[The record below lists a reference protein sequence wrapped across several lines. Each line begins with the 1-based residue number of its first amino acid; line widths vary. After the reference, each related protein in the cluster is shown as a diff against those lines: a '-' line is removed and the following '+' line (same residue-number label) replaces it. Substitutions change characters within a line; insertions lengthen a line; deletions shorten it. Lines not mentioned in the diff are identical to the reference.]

1 VIRSLTV
8 IAASIFVIGPGVAE
22 SADEGLSTGSG
33 HDTFVRLCSA
43 CHAPDVVTSKRLNR
57 EGWEEVV
64 QMMIGRGATGTEA
77 ELAEIV
83 DYLTATYPPK
93 ATAAPL
99 EQSTSKSE
107 TR

>member
-8 IAASIFVIGPGVAE
+8 IAAGVFVIGAGVAE
-22 SADEGLSTGSG
+22 STDEGLPAGPG

-43 CHAPDVVTSKRLNR
+43 CHVPDLVRTKRLNR

-77 ELAEIV
+77 EMAEIV
-83 DYLTATYPPK
+83 DYLTAAYPPK
-93 ATAAPL
+93 AAAPI
-99 EQSTSKSE
+99 SNSE
-107 TR
+107 MRR